1 MPKPSYVNTP
11 SQCCLLVRNYIIMWH
26 ESMFTILSSIFVFKN
41 GKMVCE
47 VAPHVVFLNH
57 VELRLSEPKKKKGK
71 KREVGHGL

>member
-1 MPKPSYVNTP
+1 
-11 SQCCLLVRNYIIMWH
+11 MWH